1 MDVISYIGVTYLY
14 HFRHNIIIVVIDM
27 KMRYAVLLMFIAL
40 VSISAVSAMDNQT
53 LISAESDDALSASS
67 DEDTLEK
74 TYFYDEDGE
83 EYVDDTVVTHNV
95 VKYYGDEDTKF
106 KVKVY
111 DDDYLPMEGV
121 YVSFRLDWGNY
132 KEKATNSNGEVYF
145 PLNYKVGKYY
155 AETYIESEDGR
166 SYWSADNTVTIK
178 STIPAKELVKF
189 STSKKKFKIRFLD
202 TKGKALNGHAV
213 KIWKNGHWY
222 KLKTDSNGYVK
233 IKSNFKV
240 GKNRIIAYNP
250 VSKEKRKIP
259 VVVLKKG
266 IHRVNAAIVV
276 SKTAIKSKKL
286 KNGDYIDTVYETEY
300 RQYDPGVYAQ
310 ANGGGLTNAKHTKLL
325 KAKFYFKNK
334 KTGKIITK
342 TSKKVKYSTIKVK
355 PIKGYTPYKAT
366 VWYKEKIKV

>member
-1 MDVISYIGVTYLY
+1 
-14 HFRHNIIIVVIDM
+14 M

-53 LISAESDDALSASS
+53 LFSAESDDALSASS

-132 KEKATNSNGEVYF
+132 KEKTTNSNGEVYF
-145 PLNYKVGKYY
+145 PLNYKVGKYD
-155 AETYIESEDGR
+155 AETYIESGDGR
-166 SYWSADNTVTIK
+166 GYWSADNTVTIK

-202 TKGKALNGHAV
+202 TKGKALNGHTV

-266 IHRVNAAIVV
+266 IHRVNVKFHKLESGAGV
-276 SKTAIKSKKL
+276 KKL
-286 KNGDYIDTVYETEY
+286 ENGDGLYTIYSTKYG
-300 RQYDPGVYAQ
+300 QYYPGAYVQ
-310 ANGGGLTNAKHTKLL
+310 GFSSGIELPKHTKII
-325 KAKFYFKNK
+325 KTKFFFKNK
-334 KTGKIITK
+334 KTGKVITK
-342 TSKKVKYSTIKVK
+342 TSKKSGYAIKVNL
-355 PIKGYTPYKAT
+355 IKGYLPYKVT
-366 VWYKEKIKV
+366 VWYKDRIKV